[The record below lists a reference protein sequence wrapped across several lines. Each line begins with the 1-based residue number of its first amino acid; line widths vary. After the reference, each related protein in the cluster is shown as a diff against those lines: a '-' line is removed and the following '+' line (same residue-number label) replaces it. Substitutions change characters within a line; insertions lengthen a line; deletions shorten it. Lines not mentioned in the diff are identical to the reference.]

1 MLFLIEL
8 CLTAVAV
15 LLAFAA
21 PSFGVSWFAKWET
34 RLSRLA
40 RRPRLAVTII
50 AALALILR
58 AALLPFEPVP
68 NAGVQDEF
76 SYLLAADTFAHGR
89 LANLTHPM
97 WVHFET
103 IAELQRPTYA
113 SKYPPAQG
121 LMLAAGQGILGH
133 PFWGVWLSV
142 GIMCAAICWMLRGWL
157 APEWAFLGGALA
169 AIRLG
174 TFSYWVNSYWG
185 GAVAATGGALVLG
198 ALPRIKESPRTRDAL
213 LMGLGLAI
221 LANSRPYEGLVF
233 SLPIMVAMAVW
244 ILRNPRG
251 LWAII
256 AKRVITP
263 LGLVLILTGFAMGY
277 YSWRV
282 TGSPLRLPYQVY
294 HATYD
299 RTPLLLWQTPQVTPA
314 LHHQVL
320 NTLAAS
326 RASEFL
332 EYRSFTSVLSAAVAK
347 AFVLWLFFSGVVFLP
362 IIVFALA
369 LTPYGFS
376 WKDLNRNTRFLI
388 IIAATVFA
396 GLVLEV
402 YCFNHYAAPMTCVI
416 YALLLIAMR
425 YVRQWKWRGKPTGL
439 AMVRLLPLVCVILL
453 VARAALPTFALTHGL
468 TPTWCTVDKLDGPKL
483 ERARL
488 QAELENRNQPQL
500 VLVQYS
506 PGHNFNNE
514 WVYNSADIDGA
525 KVLWARDMGVPENE
539 ELIRYFSNRQ
549 VWLVN
554 ADEANPRLSLYS
566 PAHTVSVTAGKSA
579 QPALKRASK
588 SN

>member
-40 RRPRLAVTII
+40 RRPRLAVAIV
-50 AALALILR
+50 ARLALILR
-58 AALLPFEPVP
+58 AAPWPFEPIP
-68 NAGVQDEF
+68 KAGVQEEF
-76 SYLLAADTFAHGR
+76 SYLLAADTFAHER
-89 LANLTHPM
+89 LANPTHPM

-103 IAELQRPTYA
+103 IAELQQPTYA

-121 LMLAAGQGILGH
+121 LVLAAGQVIFGH
-133 PFWGVWLSV
+133 PFWGVWSSV
-142 GIMCAAICWMLRGWL
+142 GIMCAAICWMLQGWL

-174 TFSYWVNSYWG
+174 TFSYWANSYWG

-198 ALPRIKESPRTRDAL
+198 ALPRIKESPRARDAL

-256 AKRVITP
+256 AKRVITA

-282 TGSPLRLPYQVY
+282 TGSPLRLPYHVDY
-294 HATYD
+294 ATFD
-299 RTPLLLWQTPQVTPA
+299 RPPLLLVQTPQVTPA
-314 LHHQVL
+314 SRHQVL
-320 NTLAAS
+320 DAPAAR
-326 RASEFL
+326 RALQFV
-332 EYRSFTSVLSAAVAK
+332 EYRSFTSVLSAAIAK
-347 AFVLWLFFSGVVFLP
+347 AIVLWLFFSGVVFLP

-376 WKDLNRNTRFLI
+376 WKDLNSNTRFLLI
-388 IIAATVFA
+388 VSATVFA

-416 YALLLIAMR
+416 YALLLPAMR
-425 YVRQWKWRGKPTGL
+425 YVRAGRWMPHPHT
-439 AMVRLLPLVCVILL
+439 
-453 VARAALPTFALTHGL
+453 LTM
-468 TPTWCTVDKLDGPKL
+468 GP
-483 ERARL
+483 
-488 QAELENRNQPQL
+488 
-500 VLVQYS
+500 
-506 PGHNFNNE
+506 
-514 WVYNSADIDGA
+514 
-525 KVLWARDMGVPENE
+525 
-539 ELIRYFSNRQ
+539 
-549 VWLVN
+549 
-554 ADEANPRLSLYS
+554 
-566 PAHTVSVTAGKSA
+566 
-579 QPALKRASK
+579 
-588 SN
+588 

>member
-40 RRPRLAVTII
+40 RRPRLAVAIVG
-50 AALALILR
+50 ALALILR
-58 AALLPFEPVP
+58 AALLPFEPIP
-68 NAGVQDEF
+68 KAGVQDEF

-89 LANLTHPM
+89 LANPTHPM

-103 IAELQRPTYA
+103 IAELQQPTYA

-121 LMLAAGQGILGH
+121 LVLAAGQVIFGH

-142 GIMCAAICWMLRGWL
+142 GIMCAAICWMLQGWL

-174 TFSYWVNSYWG
+174 TFSYWANSYWG

-198 ALPRIKESPRTRDAL
+198 ALPRIKESPRARDAL

-282 TGSPLRLPYQVY
+282 TGSPWRLPYQVY

-314 LHHQVL
+314 SRHQVL
-320 NTLAAS
+320 DALAAS
-326 RASEFL
+326 RALQFV
-332 EYRSFTSVLSAAVAK
+332 EYRSFTSV
-347 AFVLWLFFSGVVFLP
+347 LP

-388 IIAATVFA
+388 IVSATVFA

-416 YALLLIAMR
+416 YALLLTAMR
-425 YVRQWKWRGKPTGL
+425 YVRQWEWRGNPTGL
-439 AMVRLLPLVCVILL
+439 AMVRAVPVICVILL
-453 VARAALPTFALTHGL
+453 VVRAAMPAFALTHGL

-514 WVYNSADIDGA
+514 WVYNPADIDRA

-566 PAHTVSVTAGKSA
+566 PAHTVNVTAGKSA
-579 QPALKRASK
+579 QPVLSSASK
-588 SN
+588 SE